1 VKACL
6 HEQKISEVATT
17 LKPDG
22 RDRPPHLRS
31 FRDGW
36 RHLRFL
42 MLMCPF
48 WLYMIPAAPL
58 MISGL
63 FLMLWLSAGPRQVGA
78 ITVDVH
84 SMMVGGLWLVL
95 GYQIVWMWAFAR
107 IHGWISGILPAK
119 TFSPRT
125 FDTFNLER
133 GLIVGASLA
142 TTGIGILGWLVWQ
155 WQGSPL
161 DVTVTMRP
169 AIWGCVLTIIGMQT
183 IFGSFFLSMLG
194 MTEQARKVRERA
206 ELTISN

>member
-1 VKACL
+1 
-6 HEQKISEVATT
+6 
-17 LKPDG
+17 
-22 RDRPPHLRS
+22 
-31 FRDGW
+31 
-36 RHLRFL
+36 

-84 SMMVGGLWLVL
+84 SMMIGGLWLVL
-95 GYQIVWMWAFAR
+95 GHQILWMWAFAR
-107 IHGWISGILPAK
+107 VHGWISGLLPSK

-125 FDTFNLER
+125 SDIFNLER
-133 GLIVGASLA
+133 WLIVGVALTIVGVA
-142 TTGIGILGWLVWQ
+142 ILGWLVVHWH
-155 WQGSPL
+155 GADLGPL

-169 AIWGCVLTIIGMQT
+169 AIWGCVLTILGMQT

-194 MTEQARKVRERA
+194 MTEQARAVRERA
-206 ELTISN
+206 A